1 MIVVAN
7 IRPLPSLFVGV
18 GMELDE
24 GLEFIIGLTNGRF
37 KSIVM
42 DVGANGKIDPGIE
55 FEINGVTGLLI
66 PSMKLC

>member
-1 MIVVAN
+1 
-7 IRPLPSLFVGV
+7 
-18 GMELDE
+18 MELDE